1 MEKKKGI
8 DLIKLEVLGCIN
20 EKDSENL
27 RLMKESE
34 ENFPWKELA
43 EYQNLVSLLPSSLDI
58 KYPDRELKDKTAMK
72 LYSIRDEIKAK
83 LDAKKPKEVPVA
95 TVVEESVV
103 EEVPVETIAEEE
115 INIVE
120 EEKPVVEKEVVDLP
134 KDVPEKTEPEV
145 LTRGQEN
152 KETIISKPGLDKDA
166 VDKIIRE
173 FVKSGIRPELEKI
186 KIDVKNNRLLSII
199 FFASA
204 LILILLLFFIK

>member
-27 RLMKESE
+27 RMMKESE

-58 KYPDRELKDKTAMK
+58 KYPDSELKDKTAMK
-72 LYSIRDEIKAK
+72 LYNIRDEIKAK
-83 LDAKKPKEVPVA
+83 LDAKKPKEVPAAPVLEEI
-95 TVVEESVV
+95 VEEK
-103 EEVPVETIAEEE
+103 PVEAIVEEE
-115 INIVE
+115 IKLVE
-120 EEKPVVEKEVVDLP
+120 EEKPIVEKEVIKEPNDI
-134 KDVPEKTEPEV
+134 PEKTEPEV
-145 LTRGQEN
+145 LIREQESR
-152 KETIISKPGLDKDA
+152 EAIVTKPGLDKET
-166 VDKIIRE
+166 VEKIMRE
-173 FVKSGIRPELEKI
+173 FIKSGLRPELEKI
-186 KIDVKNNRLLSII
+186 KTDVKNNRLLSII

>member
-27 RLMKESE
+27 RMMKESE

-58 KYPDRELKDKTAMK
+58 KYPDSELKDKTAMK
-72 LYSIRDEIKAK
+72 LYNIRDEIKAK
-83 LDAKKPKEVPVA
+83 LDAKKPKEVPAAPVLEEI
-95 TVVEESVV
+95 VEEK
-103 EEVPVETIAEEE
+103 PVEAIVEEE
-115 INIVE
+115 IKLVE
-120 EEKPVVEKEVVDLP
+120 EEKPIVEKEVIKEPNDI
-134 KDVPEKTEPEV
+134 PEKTEPEV
-145 LTRGQEN
+145 LIREQES
-152 KETIISKPGLDKDA
+152 KEAIVTKPGLDKET
-166 VDKIIRE
+166 VEKIMRE
-173 FVKSGIRPELEKI
+173 FIKSGLRPELEKI
-186 KIDVKNNRLLSII
+186 KTDVKNNRLLSII